1 MGTGPVIATDFPKL
15 ETDKLGKR
23 EEQAVLE

>member
-1 MGTGPVIATDFPKL
+1 MRIGPVIATDFHKF

-23 EEQAVLE
+23 EEQAILE

>member
-1 MGTGPVIATDFPKL
+1 MRIGPVIATDFHKF
-15 ETDKLGKR
+15 EADELGKR